1 MKRSITFK
9 MAMLGAGALALSACG
24 EIIYPLRRFP
34 FRSCPDRPFQLT

>member
-24 EIIYPLRRFP
+24 EIIYTFKT
-34 FRSCPDRPFQLT
+34 FSI